1 MNIKV
6 CGITQFKQLQQL
18 DGLNIAY
25 AGIIF
30 EKKSPRYGGDLLNK
44 DVLKNADFDL
54 KKVGVFNNPDL
65 IDVIDAIDDY
75 GLDVV
80 QLQGNESPELC
91 DDLSSQAEVIKV
103 FGIDESVKDIDTLV
117 ANYDGVC
124 DYYLFES
131 KNEDELFDWEIL
143 GKAKIEKPFFISG
156 GISVDDIAKIK
167 KFKHLDFLGVN
178 INSHF
183 EKEHGVKDMGKVLA
197 FVQGTK

>member
-1 MNIKV
+1 
-6 CGITQFKQLQQL
+6 
-18 DGLNIAY
+18 
-25 AGIIF
+25 
-30 EKKSPRYGGDLLNK
+30 
-44 DVLKNADFDL
+44 
-54 KKVGVFNNPDL
+54 
-65 IDVIDAIDDY
+65 
-75 GLDVV
+75 
-80 QLQGNESPELC
+80 LC
-91 DDLSSQAEVIKV
+91 DDLCSQAEVIKV

-197 FVQGTK
+197 FIQGTK

>member
-30 EKKSPRYGGDLLNK
+30 EKKSPRYGGDLLDK
-44 DVLKNADFDL
+44 DALKNADFDL

-156 GISVDDIAKIK
+156 GISVEDIAKIK

-178 INSHF
+178 INSRF

>member
-44 DVLKNADFDL
+44 DALKNADFDL

-65 IDVIDAIDDY
+65 MDVIDAIDDY

-91 DDLSSQAEVIKV
+91 DDLCSQAEVIKV

-178 INSHF
+178 INSRF
-183 EKEHGVKDMGKVLA
+183 EKKHGVKDMGKVLA

>member
-44 DVLKNADFDL
+44 DALKNADFDL

-103 FGIDESVKDIDTLV
+103 FGIDESVKDIDALV

-178 INSHF
+178 INSRF